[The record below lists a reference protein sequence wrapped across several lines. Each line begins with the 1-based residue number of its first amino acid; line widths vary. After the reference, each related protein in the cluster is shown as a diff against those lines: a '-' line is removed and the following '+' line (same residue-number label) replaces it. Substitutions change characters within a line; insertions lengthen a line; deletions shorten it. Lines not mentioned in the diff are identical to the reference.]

1 MSDGIIAVAI
11 ISGLLLVALILYG
24 IAFLLFL
31 KVKGSKT
38 FLPVALF
45 PCVDVANDAANG
57 VAQMKAEKQG
67 ADDAV
72 IVAQAAVAAAE
83 TSGDADALAAG
94 QQALAEAETKAHEA
108 ARTLDVAV
116 AKCATNE
123 QRKSVAIGV
132 HDQPMIVV
140 QDQPMTLVQSN
151 TPRMGRSSATNP
163 KIEALKKQLI
173 AHDTEQKNHIIRKE
187 FGKAGELEEKME
199 AMKVEIQNE
208 IQNEIKSRT
217 KLKTDLKIEALKKQL
232 IEHITEQKK
241 HIIRKEFGKAGELE
255 EKMEAV
261 KVEIQRLGGSIVSQC
276 DNQFMVESPLT
287 TDDIRLDAR
296 DKELVVMDLNND
308 GLLLDVDEFIAAGGT
323 KEDFS
328 ELDLDRDGLLDEREL
343 TVLARLDDWF
353 NSPTRGQLLGD
364 RGMSLAGEQM

>member
-1 MSDGIIAVAI
+1 M
-11 ISGLLLVALILYG
+11 
-24 IAFLLFL
+24 
-31 KVKGSKT
+31 
-38 FLPVALF
+38 
-45 PCVDVANDAANG
+45 
-57 VAQMKAEKQG
+57 
-67 ADDAV
+67 
-72 IVAQAAVAAAE
+72 
-83 TSGDADALAAG
+83 
-94 QQALAEAETKAHEA
+94 
-108 ARTLDVAV
+108 
-116 AKCATNE
+116 
-123 QRKSVAIGV
+123 
-132 HDQPMIVV
+132 
-140 QDQPMTLVQSN
+140 
-151 TPRMGRSSATNP
+151 
-163 KIEALKKQLI
+163 
-173 AHDTEQKNHIIRKE
+173 
-187 FGKAGELEEKME
+187 
-199 AMKVEIQNE
+199 
-208 IQNEIKSRT
+208 
-217 KLKTDLKIEALKKQL
+217 KKQL

-296 DKELVVMDLNND
+296 DKKLVVMDLNND

-343 TVLARLDDWF
+343 TVLAHLDDWF